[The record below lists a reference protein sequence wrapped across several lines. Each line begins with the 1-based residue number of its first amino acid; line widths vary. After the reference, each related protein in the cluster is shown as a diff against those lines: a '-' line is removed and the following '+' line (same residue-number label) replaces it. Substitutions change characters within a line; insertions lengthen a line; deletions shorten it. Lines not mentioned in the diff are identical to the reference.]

1 MHVVITG
8 RDASQSLVEMADMV
22 TLMQEIKHPFLSA
35 GVKAQKGIEF

>member
-8 RDASQSLVEMADMV
+8 RDAPQTLLEIADMV
-22 TLMQEIKHPFLSA
+22 TLMQEIKHPFSS